1 MKSASNIP
9 VLLSLPFCI
18 VVLGLIL
25 VWYADLS
32 ASNDTQRPYV
42 PPSETPAALLSTL
55 EDAAREVLIAVAPG
69 IMDFPEGKT
78 VAQWHE
84 FENVHPALRNALDR
98 HAPEILIK
106 VFPDAESSRTY
117 KIRFPHGAD
126 RAAISEELQHLPGV
140 EFAEPNQIGTLG
152 YCPDYVDDTGPEGA
166 VASDFDGDGRVGFAD
181 FIAFAG
187 AFGRSSGDEQFDA
200 GFDLDDDDTVGFG
213 DFVIFAGNFG
223 KLVGES
229 NGAICG
235 RTSQVRHAILRAL
248 SDVDNCALVT
258 REHLASIQ
266 GLVLVYECINGF
278 REGDFA
284 NLSNLKGLELSSND
298 LTTLPEGTFAGL
310 DSLKILE
317 LRYNRLTSL
326 PEGAFSGLSN
336 LRGLALS
343 GNNLETLPEGI
354 FSDLASLR
362 RLSLKNNS
370 LSALPVGMFS
380 GLDSLRTLV
389 FKNNNLE
396 SLPVG
401 VFAGLSALRSL
412 FLDANALGTLPAGLF
427 SDQTRLERLEL
438 RKNVLHTLPAG
449 AFAGLNSVRTL
460 MLEDNELGTLVDGV
474 FNGMGRL
481 ETLSLFRNAIST
493 VQGGAFSGLSNLR
506 VLMLSENELTTL
518 PEGVFSGLKKLQAV
532 WLFNNSLIAL
542 PAAAFSGLDSLRAL
556 VLSDNNL
563 STLPEGMFSGLYNLG
578 LLSIGNN
585 PGAPFTLTIELERTD
600 NLNTSAP
607 GPATVV
613 ARVAEGAPFDM
624 TVNLAVQAGS
634 ISDSTATILKGHI
647 ESESFV
653 VTRTGSEPTTVSPGA
668 APEIPVRDDGYTNY
682 HGILTAVGPPIVLF
696 PKSTE

>member
-18 VVLGLIL
+18 AVLGSVLT
-25 VWYADLS
+25 WCAGLS
-32 ASNDTQRPYV
+32 ASDDSQRPYV
-42 PPSETPAALLSTL
+42 PPSEIPAALLSTL
-55 EDAAREVLIAVAPG
+55 EDAAREVLIAVASG
-69 IMDFPEGKT
+69 IMNFPEGKT

-84 FENVHPALRNALDR
+84 FENVHPALRDALDR

-187 AFGRSSGDEQFDA
+187 AFGRSSGDEEFDA
-200 GFDLDDDDTVGFG
+200 GFDLDGDDTVGFG

-223 KLVGES
+223 KPVGES

-248 SDVDNCALVT
+248 TDVDNCALVT
-258 REHLASIQ
+258 RKQLASIQ
-266 GLVLVYECINGF
+266 GLVLVYECITGF

-298 LTTLPEGTFAGL
+298 LTTLPEAIFSRL

-370 LSALPVGMFS
+370 LSALPVGMLS

-389 FKNNNLE
+389 LKNNNLE
-396 SLPVG
+396 TLPVG

-412 FLDANALGTLPAGLF
+412 FLDANALGTLPVGLF

-449 AFAGLNSVRTL
+449 AFSGLNSVRTL

-481 ETLSLFRNAIST
+481 ETLSIFRNAISM
-493 VQGGAFSGLSNLR
+493 VQTGAFSGLSNLR
-506 VLMLSENELTTL
+506 VLSLDENELNELPEGVFTGLKRLRAVWLNNNRLTTL
-518 PEGVFSGLKKLQAV
+518 PEGVFSGL
-532 WLFNNSLIAL
+532 
-542 PAAAFSGLDSLRAL
+542 DSLRAIGL
-556 VLSDNNL
+556 NGNNL
-563 STLPEGMFSGLYNLG
+563 STLPVGMFSGLHDLRVIW
-578 LLSIGNN
+578 LDNN
-585 PGAPFTLTIELERTD
+585 AGAPFTLTIELRRID
-600 NLNTSAP
+600 NLNISAP
-607 GPATVV
+607 GPATAVV
-613 ARVAEGAPFDM
+613 RIAEGAPFDL

-647 ESESFV
+647 ESEAFV
-653 VTRTGSEPTTVSPGA
+653 VTQIGSEPTTVSMVS
-668 APEIPVRDDGYTNY
+668 APEIPVREDGYTNY
-682 HGILTAVGPPIVLF
+682 HGIRTAVGASIVLF

>member
-1 MKSASNIP
+1 MKSARTCGISFP
-9 VLLSLPFCI
+9 QPSCI
-18 VVLGLIL
+18 VVLGLCSRT
-25 VWYADLS
+25 WCADLS
-32 ASNDTQRPYV
+32 ASDDSQR
-42 PPSETPAALLSTL
+42 PSETPAALLSTL

-98 HAPEILIK
+98 HAPEILFK

-152 YCPDYVDDTGPEGA
+152 YCPDYVDDTGPESA
-166 VASDFDGDGRVGFAD
+166 VASDFDGDGRVEFAD

-200 GFDLDDDDTVGFG
+200 GFDLDGDDTVGFG

-248 SDVDNCALVT
+248 TDVDNCALVT
-258 REHLASIQ
+258 REQLASIQ
-266 GLVLVYECINGF
+266 GLVLVYECITGF

-354 FSDLASLR
+354 FNNLGSLR
-362 RLSLKNNS
+362 RLSLRGNT
-370 LSALPVGMFS
+370 LSTLAERVFS
-380 GLDSLRTLV
+380 GMDSLHTLV
-389 FKNNNLE
+389 LKNNNLKT
-396 SLPVG
+396 LPVG
-401 VFAGLSALRSL
+401 VFAGLSGLRSL
-412 FLDANALGTLPAGLF
+412 YLDGNSLGTLPAGLF

-449 AFAGLNSVRTL
+449 AFSGLNSVRTL

-481 ETLSLFRNAIST
+481 ETLSIFRNAISIGT
-493 VQGGAFSGLSNLR
+493 NGR
-506 VLMLSENELTTL
+506 VLRLIQLTS
-518 PEGVFSGLKKLQAV
+518 P
-532 WLFNNSLIAL
+532 
-542 PAAAFSGLDSLRAL
+542 
-556 VLSDNNL
+556 
-563 STLPEGMFSGLYNLG
+563 
-578 LLSIGNN
+578 
-585 PGAPFTLTIELERTD
+585 
-600 NLNTSAP
+600 
-607 GPATVV
+607 
-613 ARVAEGAPFDM
+613 
-624 TVNLAVQAGS
+624 
-634 ISDSTATILKGHI
+634 
-647 ESESFV
+647 
-653 VTRTGSEPTTVSPGA
+653 VS
-668 APEIPVRDDGYTNY
+668 
-682 HGILTAVGPPIVLF
+682 
-696 PKSTE
+696 